1 MAKHEIAPEE
11 LTASHIGQYV
21 KVSTEY
27 PIAGTKRE
35 TLLIATLAGIEHRLE
50 ERGKTA
56 LQTRITLE
64 VAADEVTLH
73 IPFHLPIDVADTM
86 DELLDAA

>member
-1 MAKHEIAPEE
+1 M
-11 LTASHIGQYV
+11 

-27 PIAGTKRE
+27 PVAGTKRE
-35 TLLIATLAGIEHRLE
+35 TLLIATLVGVEHRLE
-50 ERGKTA
+50 ERGKPA

-73 IPFHLPIDVADTM
+73 IPFHLPIDIADTM
-86 DELLDAA
+86 DELLAEA